1 MNESPSAR
9 LDRLVSALEE
19 LGAQENCLA
28 THASWDEAIRIQSR
42 LSEIVSVICP
52 LADSLAREGFL
63 SNATRSRVLA
73 VMQRQH
79 RTNEQV
85 RAKIEDARTRLGESE
100 AASGRISMIRP
111 VYGSHRGFAGTP
123 SVLNSRG

>member
-28 THASWDEAIRIQSR
+28 AHSSWDEALRIQSR
-42 LSEIVSVICP
+42 LAEIVAVICP
-52 LADSLAREGFL
+52 LADSLSREGFL
-63 SNATRSRVLA
+63 SDATRSRVLA

-85 RAKIEDARTRLGESE
+85 RAKVEDTRARLGESE
-100 AASGRISMIRP
+100 AASGRITMIRP

>member
-28 THASWDEAIRIQSR
+28 AHASWEEALRIQSR
-42 LSEIVSVICP
+42 FAEIVSVICP
-52 LADSLAREGFL
+52 LADSLSREGYL
-63 SNATRSRVLA
+63 SEATKYRVQA

-85 RAKIEDARTRLGESE
+85 REKFEQTRSRLQESG
-100 AASGRISMIRP
+100 AATSRISMIRP
-111 VYGSHRGFAGTP
+111 VYGSHRGFAGVP
-123 SVLNSRG
+123 SVLDSRG

>member
-19 LGAQENCLA
+19 LGAQDNCLA
-28 THASWDEAIRIQSR
+28 THASWEEAIRVQAR
-42 LSEIVSVICP
+42 FAEIVAVICP
-52 LADSLAREGFL
+52 LADSLSREGFL
-63 SNATRSRVLA
+63 SEATRRRVQT

-79 RTNEQV
+79 RTNELV
-85 RAKIEDARTRLGESE
+85 REKTEQARARLEESG
-100 AASGRISMIRP
+100 AATSRISMIRP
-111 VYGSHRGFAGTP
+111 VYGSHRGYAAAP